1 MRLVVDSDETF
12 LSNLAN
18 ISPSG
23 EISDTE
29 EELDGLRQIL
39 LLETVEKTAK
49 MVAIIIREFF
59 IVTS

>member
-1 MRLVVDSDETF
+1 MILVVDSDETF

-49 MVAIIIREFF
+49 MVAIIIPEFF